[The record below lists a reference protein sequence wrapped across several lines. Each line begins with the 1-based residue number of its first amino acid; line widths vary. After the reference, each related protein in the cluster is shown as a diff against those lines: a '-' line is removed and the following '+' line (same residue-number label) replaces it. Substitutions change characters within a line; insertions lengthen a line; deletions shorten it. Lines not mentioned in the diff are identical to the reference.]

1 MKKSTGFHKS
11 DNGAGFQ
18 AVQASVLVFVA
29 KLELDRLYSNT
40 LTIYSEALSSI
51 VLYRS

>member
-1 MKKSTGFHKS
+1 VKKSTGFQKS

-18 AVQASVLVFVA
+18 AVQASALVFVA

-40 LTIYSEALSSI
+40 PTIYSETLHSI
-51 VLYRS
+51 VLY